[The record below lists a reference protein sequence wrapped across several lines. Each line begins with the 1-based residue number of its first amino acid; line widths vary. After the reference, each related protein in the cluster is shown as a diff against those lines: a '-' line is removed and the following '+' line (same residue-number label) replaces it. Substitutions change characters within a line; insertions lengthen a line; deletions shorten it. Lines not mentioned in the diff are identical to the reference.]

1 MPLVFTLTLAAAIA
15 VPKPSAL
22 PRIAAHA
29 APADSYFGRTKLSAL
44 GIRNEI
50 ALLARRHRE
59 RMAADAD
66 LVHDATIAQ
75 AALDEWQRRFPKDP
89 WVTPTRFHL
98 EQLYAEIQTTGARAR
113 ATALLHE
120 IAHDDPT
127 SREAHLSRIRLAE
140 GFPSFQADTASQ
152 TTPSPYGSA
161 GPTAMPASRRSN
173 P

>member
-1 MPLVFTLTLAAAIA
+1 MPLVFSLTLAAAIA

-50 ALLARRHRE
+50 ALLARRYRE
-59 RMAADAD
+59 RTAADAG

-89 WVTPTRFHL
+89 WVTPTLFHL
-98 EQLYAEIQTTGARAR
+98 EQLYAEIQTSDARAR
-113 ATALLHE
+113 ATALLNQ

-127 SREAHLSRIRLAE
+127 SKEAHLSRVRLAE
-140 GFPSFQADTASQ
+140 GFPSLQAETSLQA
-152 TTPSPYGSA
+152 TPSPYGSA
-161 GPTAMPASRRSN
+161 SPASMPASQR
-173 P
+173 